1 MDAFTGEIRIL
12 PYTFAPQTWADCN
25 GQQVYISQNPAL
37 YATIGIQ
44 YGGGGSGSQA
54 YFKLPD
60 LRGQVA
66 IGTGAGPGLTPRTI
80 AQKTGVESVALNINQ
95 MAPHTHTVTNKVL
108 GASPATNMSA
118 APTATSW
125 LSRAV
130 QTSVTPPAPFSAYTP
145 SGTPDV
151 TLAGQVF
158 GSTGNASPTAHENR
172 QPYLPM
178 RFCICTNGYFA
189 VNPG

>member
-12 PYTFAPQTWADCN
+12 PYTFAPQAWADCN
-25 GQQVYISQNPAL
+25 GQQVNISQNPAL

-66 IGTGAGPGLTPRTI
+66 MGTGAGPGLTPRTI
-80 AQKTGVESVALNINQ
+80 AQKTGAESVTLNINQ
-95 MAPHTHTVTNKVL
+95 MAAHTHTVTAKTLNT
-108 GASPATNMSA
+108 SPTTNMST
-118 APTATSW
+118 APTGTSW

-130 QTSVTPPAPFSAYTP
+130 QTSPTTTTIFAYSP

-151 TLAGQVF
+151 TLSGQVF
-158 GSTGNASPTAHENR
+158 GPAGNASPAAHENR

>member
-12 PYTFAPQTWADCN
+12 PYTFAPQAWADCN
-25 GQQVYISQNPAL
+25 GQQVNISQNPAL

-44 YGGGGSGSQA
+44 YGGGSGSQA

-66 IGTGAGPGLTPRTI
+66 MGTGAGPGLTPRTI

-95 MAPHTHTVTNKVL
+95 MAPHTHTVTAKVL
-108 GASPATNMSA
+108 GTSPATNMSA

-125 LSRAV
+125 LSRPV
-130 QTSVTPPAPFSAYTP
+130 QI
-145 SGTPDV
+145 SGT
-151 TLAGQVF
+151 T
-158 GSTGNASPTAHENR
+158 STTITA
-172 QPYLPM
+172 
-178 RFCICTNGYFA
+178 
-189 VNPG
+189 

>member
-12 PYTFAPQTWADCN
+12 PYTFAPQGWVACN
-25 GQQVYISQNPAL
+25 GQQANLQQYTAL
-37 YATIGIQ
+37 FATIGTI
-44 YGGGGSGSQA
+44 YGPSDQRT
-54 YFKLPD
+54 YFTLPN
-60 LRGQVA
+60 LQGQVLM
-66 IGTGAGPGLTPRTI
+66 GTGAGPGLTPRTI
-80 AQKTGVESVALNINQ
+80 GQKVGAESVALNINQ
-95 MAPHTHTVTNKVL
+95 MAPHTHTVTAKVSTT
-108 GASPATNMSA
+108 APATNMSP

-130 QTSVTPPAPFSAYTP
+130 QISGTTSSPVNAYSP

-158 GSTGNASPTAHENR
+158 GSAGNVTPATHENR

-178 RFCICTNGYFA
+178 RFCICTDGLFA

>member
-12 PYTFAPQTWADCN
+12 PYTFAPQAWADCN
-25 GQQVYISQNPAL
+25 GQQVNISQNPAL

-54 YFKLPD
+54 YFNLPN
-60 LRGQVA
+60 LQGQVLM
-66 IGTGAGPGLTPRTI
+66 GTGAGPGLTPRTI
-80 AQKTGVESVALNINQ
+80 GQKVGAESVALNINQ
-95 MAPHTHTVTNKVL
+95 MAPHTHTVTAKVL
-108 GASPATNMSA
+108 SASPATNMSA

-125 LSRAV
+125 LSRAF
-130 QTSVTPPAPFSAYTP
+130 QISGTTSTSITAYTA

-158 GSTGNASPTAHENR
+158 GSTGSGAAHENR